1 MNRKNIFKI
10 VVFGVLAFFIYQ
22 LILFYLPS
30 SNRLKSIYLIPKD
43 AVFIMETD
51 EPIDA
56 WNTISKSDVWKHLQT
71 NLYFKELTSGINGVD
86 KIFNKHKSIIDFI
99 GNRDLYISIHMIQK
113 KKYGLF
119 FTVDLQKYSKL
130 NILKNH
136 IETLIND
143 NFNLTKRQ
151 FHGFTINEITNKKN
165 HETLYVSFINNQM
178 IASYTNKLVEAS
190 INQYENPVI
199 GRDLDF
205 VAISQ
210 KVSGSDLFRLYVHY
224 SYLDNYMYYFVNQ
237 PSTTVTEL
245 SKTLKYSGFSFDLK
259 NKNTIYARGFTNT
272 NEQTQSYLKAL
283 QNSGIGKHQAAI
295 IAPKRTAMYVS
306 FGFDSFKEFYKN
318 FEEIKKENP
327 DAFRSYQDN
336 LDKIQNYLDINLKK
350 DFISWMD
357 DEIAVLH
364 MDTSIK
370 PATKLETALVIKTNS
385 VLNAKKRISY
395 VLEQIKKKTPVK
407 FKKITYKEHDIN
419 YLSIKGFFKIF
430 LGSYFKEFDKPY
442 FTFIDDYIVF
452 SNHPTTLKRIIDANQ
467 TKNTLANA
475 EDYKKFS
482 RNFDTKSSVFAYI
495 NTPTLY
501 PNLLALA
508 DKKTK
513 AKIKKNKDY
522 IICFPQIGF
531 QLIPY
536 SDLFETKL
544 VINYQDPEIVLSK
557 AQFKETATVKQFD
570 ITDYNPIPENTLVK
584 TNKRELFKSKS
595 IVLDNLDVDVY
606 QKKYPNGTKQ
616 FFVKIK
622 NGKPNGRYKEYY
634 PNGELKLTG
643 KFKEGKQVG
652 VWKAYAAN
660 GKLISKK
667 RF

>member
-86 KIFNKHKSIIDFI
+86 KIFNAHKSIIDFI

-482 RNFDTKSSVFAYI
+482 RNFDTKSSVFAYV